1 MKFSCEKYVLQQ
13 AALST
18 ARAAASKSP
27 IPTLEGLLIQAGEG
41 VRLTGYD
48 LKRAIYTNIPA
59 DVAEGGNIVLPAR
72 LFCEMLRRMPDG
84 IVTLAVENETVSVK
98 CGKANFDI
106 VGMKGE
112 DYPDLP
118 VVEQERGVA
127 LPQGL
132 LKKMINETS
141 FAISTNEARPVYMGS
156 LFELDNNELR
166 IISVD
171 GYRLALRREAVEGYG
186 DDCSFIVPGTALG
199 DLERFCDDSEDKVQ
213 LAVGDKYISF
223 TVGDS
228 VILSRRLEGEFLN
241 YRKAIPATFRVNVK
255 TERAELLRVVER
267 VSLIVDEK
275 VRTPLRL
282 TFNDDAI
289 DFACT
294 TPVGRAEDVCPCEGS
309 GEGLEI
315 GFNDR
320 YLSDAL
326 KNAPADEIQLSLN
339 TGSSPCILTAADGSD
354 NFTYM
359 ILPVRLRAG
368 Q

>member
-118 VVEQERGVA
+118 IVEQERGVA

-241 YRKAIPATFRVNVK
+241 YRKAIPASFRVNVK

-267 VSLIVDEK
+267 
-275 VRTPLRL
+275 
-282 TFNDDAI
+282 AI

-294 TPVGRAEDVCPCEGS
+294 TPLGRAEDVCPCEGS
-309 GEGLEI
+309 GDGLEI

-339 TGSSPCILTAADGSD
+339 TGSSPCIITAADGSD

>member
-1 MKFSCEKYVLQQ
+1 MNFSCEKDVLQQ

-27 IPTLEGLLIQAGEG
+27 IAALEGLLIQAGEG
-41 VRLTGYD
+41 VRITGYD
-48 LKRAIYTNIPA
+48 LKRAIYTTIPA
-59 DVAEGGNIVLPAR
+59 NVSEAGSVVLPAR

-84 IVTLAVENETVSVK
+84 IVTLAVSDDSVNVK
-98 CGKANFDI
+98 CGKSSFDL
-106 VGMKGE
+106 VGMRAE

-118 VVEQERGVA
+118 TVDQESGVA

-132 LKKMINETS
+132 LKEMINETS

-156 LFELDNNELR
+156 LFELENNELR
-166 IISVD
+166 IVSVD

-186 DDCSFIVPGTALG
+186 DDCSFIVPGTSLG
-199 DLERFCDDSEDKVQ
+199 DLERFCDDSDDKVSI
-213 LAVGDKYISF
+213 AVGGKYISF
-223 TVGDS
+223 TVGET
-228 VILSRRLEGEFLN
+228 VVLSRRLEGEFLN
-241 YRKAIPATFRVNVK
+241 YRKAIPESFRVQVQ
-255 TERAELLRVVER
+255 TERTELLRVVER

-282 TFNDDAI
+282 TFGDGTI

-294 TPVGRAEDVCPCEGS
+294 TPVGRAEDVCPSEGD
-309 GEGLEI
+309 GAGLEI

-326 KNAPADEIQLSLN
+326 KNAPTDEIRVSLN

>member
-84 IVTLAVENETVSVK
+84 IVTLAVEGETVSVK

-166 IISVD
+166 IVSVD

-199 DLERFCDDSEDKVQ
+199 DLERFCDDSDEKVQ
-213 LAVGDKYISF
+213 LSVGDKYISF

-241 YRKAIPATFRVNVK
+241 YRKAIPTSFRVNVK

-282 TFNDDAI
+282 TFNDGAI
-289 DFACT
+289 DFACGSGDRLQR
-294 TPVGRAEDVCPCEGS
+294 PLSLRRAEKRPGGRNRRESQHRLLPLHPHGGGRGEQQLHLYDSAGS
-309 GEGLEI
+309 SQSRTIKLWKRFKSI
-315 GFNDR
+315 PN
-320 YLSDAL
+320 
-326 KNAPADEIQLSLN
+326 SLN
-339 TGSSPCILTAADGSD
+339 
-354 NFTYM
+354 
-359 ILPVRLRAG
+359 
-368 Q
+368 

>member
-1 MKFSCEKYVLQQ
+1 MKFSCEKYALQQ
-13 AALST
+13 AALSA

-27 IPTLEGLLIQAGEG
+27 IPALEGLLIQAGEQ
-41 VRLTGYD
+41 VQLTGYD
-48 LKRAIYTNIPA
+48 LKRAIYTSIAA
-59 DVAEGGNIVLPAR
+59 DVAEPGSVVLPAR
-72 LFCEMLRRMPDG
+72 LFSEMLRRMPDG
-84 IVTLAVENETVSVK
+84 IVTLTVNGESANIQ
-98 CGKANFDI
+98 CGKAHFDVI
-106 VGMKGE
+106 GMQAE

-118 VVEQERGVA
+118 AVDQESGVA

-132 LKKMINETS
+132 LKQMINETK

-156 LFELDNNELR
+156 LFELENNELH
-166 IISVD
+166 IVSVD
-171 GYRLALRREAVEGYG
+171 GYRLALRRETVEGYG
-186 DDCSFIVPGTALG
+186 DDCSFIVPGNALS
-199 DLERFCDDSEDKVQ
+199 DLERFCDDSDDKVTM
-213 LAVGDKYISF
+213 AVGGKYISF
-223 TVGDS
+223 TVGET

-241 YRKAIPATFRVNVK
+241 YRKAIPETFRVRVK
-255 TERAELLRVVER
+255 TDRAELLQVVER
-267 VSLIVDEK
+267 VGLIVDEK

-282 TFNDDAI
+282 TFSDGAI

-294 TPVGRAEDVCPCEGS
+294 TPVGRAEDVCPCEGD
-309 GEGLEI
+309 GGGLEI

-326 KNAPADEIQLSLN
+326 KNAPADEICVSLN
-339 TGSSPCILTAADGSD
+339 TGSSPCILTAADGSE

>member
-84 IVTLAVENETVSVK
+84 IVTLTVENETVSVK

-118 VVEQERGVA
+118 IVEQERGVA

-199 DLERFCDDSEDKVQ
+199 DLERFCDDSDDKVQ

-241 YRKAIPATFRVNVK
+241 YRKAIPASFRVNVK
-255 TERAELLRVVER
+255 TER
-267 VSLIVDEK
+267 VDEK

-282 TFNDDAI
+282 TFSDDAI

-294 TPVGRAEDVCPCEGS
+294 TPLGRAEDVCPCEGS
-309 GEGLEI
+309 GDGLEI

>member
-1 MKFSCEKYVLQQ
+1 M
-13 AALST
+13 
-18 ARAAASKSP
+18 
-27 IPTLEGLLIQAGEG
+27 
-41 VRLTGYD
+41 
-48 LKRAIYTNIPA
+48 
-59 DVAEGGNIVLPAR
+59 
-72 LFCEMLRRMPDG
+72 
-84 IVTLAVENETVSVK
+84 
-98 CGKANFDI
+98 
-106 VGMKGE
+106 
-112 DYPDLP
+112 
-118 VVEQERGVA
+118 
-127 LPQGL
+127 
-132 LKKMINETS
+132 
-141 FAISTNEARPVYMGS
+141 
-156 LFELDNNELR
+156 
-166 IISVD
+166 
-171 GYRLALRREAVEGYG
+171 
-186 DDCSFIVPGTALG
+186 
-199 DLERFCDDSEDKVQ
+199 Q

-241 YRKAIPATFRVNVK
+241 YRKAIPASFRVNVKTERAELAIPASFRVNVK

-294 TPVGRAEDVCPCEGS
+294 TPLGRAEDVCPCEGS

>member
-59 DVAEGGNIVLPAR
+59 DVADGGSIVLPAR

-84 IVTLAVENETVSVK
+84 IVTLSVENETVSVK

-118 VVEQERGVA
+118 IVEQERGVA

-199 DLERFCDDSEDKVQ
+199 DLERFCDDSDDKVQ
-213 LAVGDKYISF
+213 LAVGEKYISF

-241 YRKAIPATFRVNVK
+241 YRKSIPDSFRFTVTADK
-255 TERAELLRVVER
+255 AELMSSIDRVA
-267 VSLIVDEK
+267 LIISEK
-275 VRTPLRL
+275 NSSPVRL
-282 TFNDDAI
+282 TFSDEGI
-289 DFACT
+289 ECLCT
-294 TPVGRAEDVCPCEGS
+294 TPLGKAEDLCSCEGS

-320 YLSDAL
+320 YLMDAL
-326 KNAPADEIQLSLN
+326 KAAAAEKIELCLN
-339 TGSSPCILTAADGSD
+339 SASSPCIVRAADGGD
-354 NFTYM
+354 KFTYM

-368 Q
+368 D

>member
-1 MKFSCEKYVLQQ
+1 M
-13 AALST
+13 
-18 ARAAASKSP
+18 
-27 IPTLEGLLIQAGEG
+27 
-41 VRLTGYD
+41 
-48 LKRAIYTNIPA
+48 
-59 DVAEGGNIVLPAR
+59 
-72 LFCEMLRRMPDG
+72 
-84 IVTLAVENETVSVK
+84 
-98 CGKANFDI
+98 
-106 VGMKGE
+106 
-112 DYPDLP
+112 
-118 VVEQERGVA
+118 
-127 LPQGL
+127 
-132 LKKMINETS
+132 
-141 FAISTNEARPVYMGS
+141 
-156 LFELDNNELR
+156 
-166 IISVD
+166 
-171 GYRLALRREAVEGYG
+171 
-186 DDCSFIVPGTALG
+186 
-199 DLERFCDDSEDKVQ
+199 Q
-213 LAVGDKYISF
+213 LAVGEKYISF

-282 TFNDDAI
+282 TFSDDAI

-294 TPVGRAEDVCPCEGS
+294 TPLGRAEDVCPCEGS
-309 GEGLEI
+309 GDGLEI

-339 TGSSPCILTAADGSD
+339 TGSSPCIITAADGSD

>member
-1 MKFSCEKYVLQQ
+1 MKFSCEKYALQQ
-13 AALST
+13 AALSA

-27 IPTLEGLLIQAGEG
+27 IPALEGLLIQAGEQ
-41 VRLTGYD
+41 VQLTGYD
-48 LKRAIYTNIPA
+48 LKRAIYTSIAA
-59 DVAEGGNIVLPAR
+59 DVAEPGSVVLPAR
-72 LFCEMLRRMPDG
+72 LFSEMLRRMPDG
-84 IVTLAVENETVSVK
+84 IVTLTVNGESANIQ
-98 CGKANFDI
+98 CGKAHFDVI
-106 VGMKGE
+106 GMQAE

-118 VVEQERGVA
+118 AVDQESGVA

-132 LKKMINETS
+132 LKQMINETK

-156 LFELDNNELR
+156 LFELENNELH
-166 IISVD
+166 IVSVD
-171 GYRLALRREAVEGYG
+171 GYRLALRRETVEGYG
-186 DDCSFIVPGTALG
+186 DDCSFIVPGNALS
-199 DLERFCDDSEDKVQ
+199 DLERFCDDSDDKVTM
-213 LAVGDKYISF
+213 AVGGKYISF
-223 TVGDS
+223 TVGET

-241 YRKAIPATFRVNVK
+241 YRKAIPETFRVRVK
-255 TERAELLRVVER
+255 TDRAELLQVVER
-267 VSLIVDEK
+267 VGLIVDEK

-282 TFNDDAI
+282 TFNDGAI

-294 TPVGRAEDVCPCEGS
+294 TPVGRAEDVCPCEGD
-309 GEGLEI
+309 GGGLEI

-326 KNAPADEIQLSLN
+326 KNAPADEICVSLN
-339 TGSSPCILTAADGSD
+339 TGSSPCILTAADGSE